1 MRAFFKMIRWPNLV
15 MVILSMSFLLFLL
28 VRPGLGLA
36 ASALGLG
43 LAGFLLLVV
52 AVLLTAMGGYVIND
66 LKDLQTDAVNKP
78 GENPFETTF
87 TGKQGRVFYL
97 VFTVGSIL
105 AGGLLSFMLGKGS
118 YSLIFVLTAGLLWFY
133 ATRYQCQVLM
143 GNLVVAFLSALSFGL
158 VWLYELMALQM
169 HAIQVDRS
177 VLLMV
182 NILVLIYMGFA
193 FLVSLLREV
202 VKDIEDVE
210 GDRQTGCLTL
220 PVTYGAKKAKN
231 VAVIINVL
239 GLLASFAIQWFFYKN
254 GFNLLFLF
262 FFLVDLL
269 FAFVLMKLVNAKQ
282 RIHFNALSLW
292 IKLLMVAGILSMGL
306 FYFEF

>member
-1 MRAFFKMIRWPNLV
+1 MCAFFKMIRWPNLM
-15 MVILSMSFLLFLL
+15 MVILSMGMLMFLLIK
-28 VRPGLGLA
+28 PELGLA
-36 ASALGLG
+36 DN
-43 LAGFLLLVV
+43 AGMTLVEFLLLVF

-66 LKDLQTDAVNKP
+66 LKDLKTDALNKP
-78 GENPFETTF
+78 GKNAFEITF
-87 TGKQGRVFYL
+87 TGKQGWIFYWI
-97 VFTVGSIL
+97 FTVGGIL
-105 AGGLLSFMLGKGS
+105 AGSLLSFLLGKGS

-133 ATRYQCQVLM
+133 TTRYECQPLV

-169 HAIQVDRS
+169 HAVPVDRS

-182 NILVLIYMGFA
+182 NVLVLIYMGFA

-202 VKDIEDVE
+202 VKDIEDLE

-220 PVTYGAKKAKN
+220 PVTYGIKKAKN
-231 VAVIINVL
+231 VAVLINVL

-254 GFNLLFLF
+254 GFNVLFLF

-269 FAFVLMKLVNAKQ
+269 FAFVLMKLVNATQKL
-282 RIHFNALSLW
+282 HFNALSLW
-292 IKLLMVAGILSMGL
+292 IKLLMVAGVLSMGL
-306 FYFEF
+306 FYFE